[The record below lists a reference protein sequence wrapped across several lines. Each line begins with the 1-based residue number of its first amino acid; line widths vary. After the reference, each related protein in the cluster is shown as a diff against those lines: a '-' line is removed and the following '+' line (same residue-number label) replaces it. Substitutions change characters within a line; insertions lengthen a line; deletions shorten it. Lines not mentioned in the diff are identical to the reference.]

1 MGGLVDRDFGEKP
14 RVPVKRR
21 TVVYGMDRERRGG
34 ADEPGSLMKFQ
45 KRFGAIFLAAPAPVK
60 NGGRKSVPEGP
71 TVGTSLASRNKEF
84 SPQGLVCS

>member
-45 KRFGAIFLAAPAPVK
+45 KRFGAIF
-60 NGGRKSVPEGP
+60 
-71 TVGTSLASRNKEF
+71 
-84 SPQGLVCS
+84 